1 MEDLSLSSRSNSKT
15 IVEIYGQRFS
25 IVGKE
30 STDHIRKVASMVDHK
45 MREINRKS
53 PSLDINKLSILTA
66 VNVTHDYV
74 KLKEA
79 YEKLEKQ
86 LIEKD

>member
-1 MEDLSLSSRSNSKT
+1 MIRNRICREWS
-15 IVEIYGQRFS
+15 IYRCQVAS
-25 IVGKE
+25 IV
-30 STDHIRKVASMVDHK
+30 DYK
-45 MREINRKS
+45 MREINRES